1 MVATFDTNANDLDAK
16 FLESVKAMFR
26 DSRIRIKVE
35 TSDLASPNQ
44 DTIDDRI
51 RYIENGGALI
61 QVPLSMLESLAK
73 A

>member
-1 MVATFDTNANDLDAK
+1 MVATFDTNANELDAK
-16 FLESVKAMFR
+16 FLESIKAMFR

-35 TSDLASPNQ
+35 TSDFTSPNQ

-61 QVPLSMLESLAK
+61 QVPLSMLQSLAK